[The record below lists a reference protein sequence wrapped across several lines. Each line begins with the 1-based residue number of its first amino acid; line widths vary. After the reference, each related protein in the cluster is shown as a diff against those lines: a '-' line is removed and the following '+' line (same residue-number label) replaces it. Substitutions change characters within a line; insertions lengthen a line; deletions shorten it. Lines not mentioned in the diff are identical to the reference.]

1 MKPISS
7 ITTMARIGFLSI
19 AVSALLFQGP
29 ALANT
34 KKITILPFK
43 IHSQKEL
50 SYIGDGVYQMLTSR
64 LSWKERVLV
73 AESNELPAAPSNS
86 MAAVAAATNADYV
99 LSGSITEFNGAFSVD
114 TTVFNPGN
122 NTSETFFGQA
132 GSMEEIIP
140 ELDILAAKINHKLF
154 DRKTAAL
161 ETIKDKPAE
170 PETFDIR
177 SNPEKLMPSPME
189 TGSEDRP
196 FWKVWKNG
204 TASSRHSG
212 AEDRPFWKFWGKDT
226 PEDEFGAVEE
236 MEEIEVIGDIDYND
250 EPLDEKEDKPFWK
263 VW

>member
-1 MKPISS
+1 
-7 ITTMARIGFLSI
+7 MARIGLLSI
-19 AVSALLFQGP
+19 AVSVLLFQEP
-29 ALANT
+29 ALATT
-34 KKITILPFK
+34 KKITILPFE
-43 IHSQKEL
+43 IHSQKEI
-50 SYIGDGVYQMLTSR
+50 SYIGDGIYQMLTSR

-73 AESNELPAAPSNS
+73 AESNELPSAPNNS

-161 ETIKDKPAE
+161 EILKDKAPG

-177 SNPEKLMPSPME
+177 SNPEKLMPSLME
-189 TGSEDRP
+189 TDSEDSP

-204 TASSRHSG
+204 TASSGHSG
-212 AEDRPFWKFWGKDT
+212 AEDRPFWKFWGKNT
-226 PEDEFGAVEE
+226 PEDEFGAMEQVEE
-236 MEEIEVIGDIDYND
+236 VEEVEVIGDIDYND